1 MIPLSSPD
9 PFSTAKVKV
18 VARAKAST
26 RTGALVCAALCLTG
40 WLAGCSTTKDTS
52 SPKLATADEVVVD
65 KSDRK
70 LRLIKDG
77 KVMREY
83 RVALG
88 KDPIGHK
95 FREGD
100 QRTPE
105 GKYVLNWRNP
115 RSQFYKSIH
124 VSYPNVDDRLRAQEA
139 GYNPGG
145 MIMIHGR
152 PNYIK
157 SPAVQAE
164 YDRIDWTN
172 GCIAV
177 KNHEMDEIWQAV
189 KDGTPIH
196 IQP

>member
-1 MIPLSSPD
+1 MIPLSSHD

-18 VARAKAST
+18 VTRAKAST
-26 RTGALVCAALCLTG
+26 RTVALVCAALCLTG

>member
-1 MIPLSSPD
+1 MIPLRTHNPLSSPKAR
-9 PFSTAKVKV
+9 SWAKIQ
-18 VARAKAST
+18 ARA
-26 RTGALVCAALCLTG
+26 GALVCATLCLAG
-40 WLAGCSTTKDTS
+40 WLTGCSTTKDTS
-52 SPKLATADEVVVD
+52 SSKLTTADEVVVD

-70 LRLIKDG
+70 LRLVKDG

-88 KDPIGHK
+88 KDPTGHK
-95 FREGD
+95 YREGD

-105 GKYVLNWRNP
+105 GKYVLDWRNH

-139 GYNPGG
+139 GYQPGG

-157 SPAVQAE
+157 SAAVQAE

>member
-1 MIPLSSPD
+1 MIPLGTHDLFSS
-9 PFSTAKVKV
+9 AKIGVG
-18 VARAKAST
+18 ARM
-26 RTGALVCAALCLTG
+26 GALVCAALCLAG

-52 SPKLATADEVVVD
+52 PSKLTTADEVQVD

-77 KVMREY
+77 KVIREY

-88 KDPIGHK
+88 KEPVGHK

-105 GKYVLNWRNP
+105 GKYMLNWRNP

-124 VSYPNVDDRLRAQEA
+124 VSYPSVDDRLRAQEA
-139 GYNPGG
+139 GYDPGG

-157 SPAVQAE
+157 SAAVQAE

>member
-1 MIPLSSPD
+1 M
-9 PFSTAKVKV
+9 
-18 VARAKAST
+18 
-26 RTGALVCAALCLTG
+26 VCAVLCLTG

-52 SPKLATADEVVVD
+52 SPKLAAADEVVVD

-124 VSYPNVDDRLRAQEA
+124 VSYPNIDDRLRAQEA

>member
-1 MIPLSSPD
+1 LEKGMTPLITTPS
-9 PFSTAKVKV
+9 FSFARNRLKVGV
-18 VARAKAST
+18 FLCV
-26 RTGALVCAALCLTG
+26 GLCLAT
-40 WLAGCSTTKDTS
+40 WLGGCSSTKDTTHS
-52 SPKLATADEVVVD
+52 KLPSADEVVVD

-70 LRLIKDG
+70 LRLMKDG

-105 GKYVLNWRNP
+105 GKYVLDWRNQ

-124 VSYPNVDDRLRAQEA
+124 VSYPNAEDRFRAQEA
-139 GYNPGG
+139 GYQPGG

-157 SPAVQAE
+157 SATVQSE
-164 YDRIDWTN
+164 YDRLDWTN

-189 KDGTPIH
+189 QDGTPIH

>member
-1 MIPLSSPD
+1 MLD
-9 PFSTAKVKV
+9 
-18 VARAKAST
+18 
-26 RTGALVCAALCLTG
+26 
-40 WLAGCSTTKDTS
+40 
-52 SPKLATADEVVVD
+52 
-65 KSDRK
+65 
-70 LRLIKDG
+70 
-77 KVMREY
+77 
-83 RVALG
+83 
-88 KDPIGHK
+88 
-95 FREGD
+95 
-100 QRTPE
+100 
-105 GKYVLNWRNP
+105 WRNH

-124 VSYPNVDDRLRAQEA
+124 VSYPSVDDRLRAQEA
-139 GYNPGG
+139 GYQPGG

-157 SPAVQAE
+157 SAAVQAE